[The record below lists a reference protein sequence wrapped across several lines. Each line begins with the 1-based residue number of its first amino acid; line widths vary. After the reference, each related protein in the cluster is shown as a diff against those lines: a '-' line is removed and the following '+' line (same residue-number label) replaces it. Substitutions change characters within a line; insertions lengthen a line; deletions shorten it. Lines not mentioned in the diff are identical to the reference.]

1 MYNDERDRYGYDE
14 SQEFS
19 ARNRYARY
27 DYERDYEE
35 ERNRTSDS
43 YRDSLQSSLERPA
56 GRPRLERQD
65 EARYNW
71 YRATATAEQ
80 NNYDKFFDSK
90 YSEPKAPSKKRRTLV
105 AAMLLIVFV
114 AILATTVAVLGVG
127 AGVVETKPLTVG
139 SLTASVEDAL
149 LSGGG
154 VAAAEMSETPVAQG
168 GENYIMLKSGELV
181 AIEVPAQTVVAAE
194 EEKGFDKLCSWL
206 NGVFGG

>member
-1 MYNDERDRYGYDE
+1 MYTDERNRFGYDE
-14 SQEFS
+14 SQDHS
-19 ARNRYARY
+19 DRNRYARY

-56 GRPRLERQD
+56 GRPRLDRQD

-71 YRATATAEQ
+71 YRATAPAEQ
-80 NNYDKFFDSK
+80 NNYDKFFDTKHSRTDR
-90 YSEPKAPSKKRRTLV
+90 PSKKRRTLV
-105 AAMLLIVFV
+105 AAMLLVVFV
-114 AILATTVAVLGVG
+114 AILAATAAVLGVG
-127 AGVVETKPLTVG
+127 ASGVETQPLTVQ
-139 SLTASVEDAL
+139 SLSASVEDAL

-154 VAAAEMSETPVAQG
+154 VAAAEMTEAPVVHG

-181 AIEVPAQTVVAAE
+181 AIEIPAQTVVAAE